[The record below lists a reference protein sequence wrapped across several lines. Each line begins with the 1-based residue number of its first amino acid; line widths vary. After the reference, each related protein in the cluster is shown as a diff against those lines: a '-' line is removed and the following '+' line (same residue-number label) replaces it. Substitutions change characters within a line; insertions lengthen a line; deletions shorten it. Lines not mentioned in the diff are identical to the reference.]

1 MESLSVLIVA
11 AVDAEGLPWVE
22 AAFAGTSEPVRVM
35 RTADLPEAQ
44 RHLSAG
50 HAADLVLLVESRPG
64 EFASSEIE
72 QLRRLVP
79 LARFWRVLGS
89 WSEGEQ
95 RSGRPPVGCTA
106 SYWHAWTARI
116 SSELDR
122 WCRRQCPS
130 WGMPLTATADERIAQ
145 LVEQSWNAG
154 AGLVVVCAARSEHAR
169 ALADACT
176 RGGYQTLVVAEGQR
190 FTAKSAVALVWDTPI
205 KAACDAAQVNRLK
218 RAAGGAPIYVVA
230 GFPRVDQVEEAV
242 AAGVA
247 AVISKPYV
255 VRDLWWHLAQGT
267 ATSRPLASFG

>member
-1 MESLSVLIVA
+1 
-11 AVDAEGLPWVE
+11 
-22 AAFAGTSEPVRVM
+22 
-35 RTADLPEAQ
+35 
-44 RHLSAG
+44 
-50 HAADLVLLVESRPG
+50 
-64 EFASSEIE
+64 
-72 QLRRLVP
+72 
-79 LARFWRVLGS
+79 
-89 WSEGEQ
+89 
-95 RSGRPPVGCTA
+95 
-106 SYWHAWTARI
+106 
-116 SSELDR
+116 
-122 WCRRQCPS
+122 
-130 WGMPLTATADERIAQ
+130 MPLTATADERIAQ

-230 GFPRVDQVEEAV
+230 GFPRVDQVEEAI

-255 VRDLWWHLAQGT
+255 VRDLWWQLAQGT
-267 ATSRPLASFG
+267 ATSRPLASLG